1 MPGVAGEPGSGPT
14 GPAGR
19 PVSPP
24 ALRVGQGVDA
34 HPLVAGRPLVL
45 GGVRVQFELGLD
57 GHSDADVVAHA
68 ACDAVLGAAGLPD
81 LGHHFP
87 SADPRWQGVSSIEL
101 CRRVAGLVAASGWAP
116 INLDVAVLCDRP
128 RLGHL
133 TAAMAANLAAALGL
147 EADRV
152 RVSAKATDGLG
163 FSGRGEGIAATAV
176 CLAAEQPVRG

>member
-1 MPGVAGEPGSGPT
+1 MSL
-14 GPAGR
+14 
-19 PVSPP
+19 PP
-24 ALRVGQGVDA
+24 LRVGQGVDA

-45 GGVRVQFELGLD
+45 GGVAVPFELGLD

-87 SADPRWQGVSSIEL
+87 SADPAGRAPPASS
-101 CRRVAGLVAASGWAP
+101 CRRVAELVAASGWAP
-116 INLDVAVLCDRP
+116 VNLDVAVLCDRP

-147 EADRV
+147 APAQV
-152 RVSAKATDGLG
+152 RVTAKATDGLG